1 MGVQITVIGNVVK
14 TPEVRYTK
22 TGKAVADVRIGATPA
37 RKNEQSG
44 TWEDIGEP
52 VYITHTL
59 WEEEAENAAE
69 LYPKGTR
76 VVLAGATLAVEKYTD
91 RDGVA
96 QSGLK
101 TVGRGTL
108 AVCPARGEKKPTGAQ
123 QGTEYAPQQGTGA
136 EHDPWQGNGG
146 APF

>member
-1 MGVQITVIGNVVK
+1 MGVQITVTGNVVR

-22 TGKAVADVRIGATPA
+22 TGKAVADVCIGATPS

-44 TWEDIGEP
+44 AWEDIGEP

-59 WEEEAENAAE
+59 WEEAAENAAE
-69 LYPKGTR
+69 LYPKGIR
-76 VVLAGATLAVEKYTD
+76 VVLAGVTLAVEKYTG
-91 RDGVA
+91 RDGAA

-108 AVCPARGEKKPTGAQ
+108 AVCPARGEKKPAGTG
-123 QGTEYAPQQGTGA
+123 YAPQQGTGA